1 MTTERRAL
9 ADGLR
14 PAAAD
19 RLAEEQFVYNRPRPA
34 APDPAPPPPARVNLH
49 TRVRQ
54 DYAVALKRATLER
67 QIRGETPNTVQDI
80 VEEALGPWLAAHGY
94 LPGRQT

>member
-14 PAAAD
+14 PAAD

-34 APDPAPPPPARVNLH
+34 AAEATPPPPARVNLH

-54 DYAVALKRATLER
+54 DYATALKRATLER
-67 QIRGETPNTVQDI
+67 QIAGVAPNTVQDI
-80 VEEALGPWLAAHGY
+80 VEEALRPWLDANGY
-94 LPGRQT
+94 LPGGRP